1 MMPLLTLSACVR
13 SGALRFASLLMISAT
28 VCMAGEQDQPV
39 SLFNGKD
46 LTGWE
51 GSPGWWT
58 VEDGAL
64 TSESTPDKPCKKANY
79 LVWTGAQ
86 VADFQLDCDF
96 KISGQ
101 ANSGIQIRS
110 ERRPEHDMFGY
121 QADMTGD
128 GKLIGYIYHHKHGLV
143 AERGAQVVLP
153 DGGKRESRPLGDAAD
168 LLKRYKSGEWNHY
181 RIVCKGPSITV
192 FLNGVKMCDIVD
204 NHASPQAR
212 KGFIGLQMHP
222 GPPMK
227 VCFKDIM
234 LTSLPPAKNEN
245 QLIRNTQNP

>member
-1 MMPLLTLSACVR
+1 MKSLLTLSACVR
-13 SGALRFASLLMISAT
+13 SGALRFASLLMISAAA
-28 VCMAGEQDQPV
+28 CLAGEQDQPV

-46 LTGWE
+46 LTGWD

-128 GKLIGYIYHHKHGLV
+128 GKLIGYIYHHQHGLV

-153 DGGKRESRPLGDAAD
+153 DGGKRESRPLGDAAN
-168 LLKRYKSGEWNHY
+168 LLKHYKPGEWNHY
-181 RIVCKGPSITV
+181 RIVCKGPSITI

-227 VCFKDIM
+227 VQFKNIF
-234 LTSLPPAKNEN
+234 LTSFAPVANAN
-245 QLIRNTQNP
+245 QSTQETPKP

>member
-1 MMPLLTLSACVR
+1 MISLLTRMIGVRVAALCR
-13 SGALRFASLLMISAT
+13 SGLFLFSAF
-28 VCMAGEQDQPV
+28 VCVAGEPAQRI
-39 SLFNGKD
+39 SLFNGRD

-51 GSPGWWT
+51 GAPGWWS

-79 LVWTGAQ
+79 LVWTGARFD
-86 VADFQLDCDF
+86 DFQLDCEF
-96 KISGQ
+96 RISDQ

-110 ERRPEHDMFGY
+110 EQRPAHDMFGY

-128 GKLIGYIYHHKHGLV
+128 GKLIGYIYHHRHGLV

-153 DGGKRESRPLGDAAD
+153 DGGKREVRPMGDAAE
-168 LLKRYKSGEWNHY
+168 LLKAYKPGEWNHY
-181 RIVCKGPSITV
+181 RVVCKGAAITL

-204 NHASPQAR
+204 HSVSAESRQ
-212 KGFIGLQMHP
+212 GFIGLQMHP

-227 VCFKDIM
+227 VQFKNIE
-234 LTSLPPAKNEN
+234 LIPFASAVN
-245 QLIRNTQNP
+245 QQPTHPEKEQP